1 MCMIA
6 DVVIVLFFSFWIEE
20 NVIFLLGNFIQFNFK
35 FFDIK
40 FFRFFNV
47 IFRNGCLKIQN

>member
-1 MCMIA
+1 M
-6 DVVIVLFFSFWIEE
+6 LFFSFWIEE